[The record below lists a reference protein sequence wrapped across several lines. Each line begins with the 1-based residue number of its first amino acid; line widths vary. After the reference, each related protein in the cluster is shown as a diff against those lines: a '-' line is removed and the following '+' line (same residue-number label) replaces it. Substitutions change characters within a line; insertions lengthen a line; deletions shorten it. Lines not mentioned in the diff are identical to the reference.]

1 MTHIEQETPEDDKR
15 PGSEVSLAVFWMQ
28 AHCLLHFS
36 ELAELTDCLA
46 LLSDA
51 DLYIS
56 RIFNTQFVSELL
68 SWPNVAHVKAAFHI
82 GQRLADLTTAGRLV
96 RVCSAHG
103 RRLAVTVC
111 AAGAIRVTAP

>member
-1 MTHIEQETPEDDKR
+1 
-15 PGSEVSLAVFWMQ
+15 MQ

-56 RIFNTQFVSELL
+56 RIFNTQFVSRPALVAH
-68 SWPNVAHVKAAFHI
+68 NVAHVKACNPYEATPRVHH
-82 GQRLADLTTAGRLV
+82 RLSRPYH
-96 RVCSAHG
+96 SW
-103 RRLAVTVC
+103 
-111 AAGAIRVTAP
+111 AAR